1 MHCTKYADG
10 IRQPD
15 LGDTVLIVASPDTIA
30 RGYAGRPGT
39 CFGFTTPSVTGVQ
52 VIGDAND
59 DYALNVAFDDGTS
72 AWFHP
77 SLVAFVDV
85 NAGQIAVVGDKRRV
99 RAPDGAW
106 IEAPDS

>member
-1 MHCTKYADG
+1 M
-10 IRQPD
+10 RQAD

-30 RGYAGRPGT
+30 GGFAGRTGT
-39 CFGFTTPSVTGVQ
+39 CYGFTTPSAIGVE
-52 VIGDAND
+52 VIGDAGD
-59 DYALNVAFDDGTS
+59 DHALNVGFDDGTS

-85 NAGQIAVVGDKRRV
+85 NAGQVAVVGDKRFV
-99 RAPDGAW
+99 RAPDGDW